1 MTQFF
6 TLVFTRNFT
15 RAFFLI
21 IIISMMPIA
30 HAIEA
35 NFYDVENLNVR
46 AQDKSELAAKNT
58 AINYGKRQAFR
69 QMIARFL
76 TKRDFERL
84 EMPSL
89 RLIDDMIRDLQL
101 ETERYGGGIYIA
113 TLNIRFRLENVR
125 EYLRGIGFAYSET
138 LANPYLILPIFVDL
152 GTKKAYMWEP
162 ENIWLNIWLN
172 SKEIGE
178 QHLLP
183 IYLPHHGYHDEKLL
197 ADINQVNQD
206 TDILDN
212 IKDYYNTDN
221 VILLTAT
228 GDYRA
233 QSAELNGV
241 EVAAHFLTKDWQR
254 DSIVVKI
261 DQKGDAVK
269 LLNSAKTD
277 IFNEI
282 QDQWKH
288 NTAIEF
294 DKRNK
299 LRVSVAINSLAS
311 WLKIQN
317 TLQAVPDVIDF
328 RLVQIGQNEA
338 VIDMSFYGTTD
349 KLARALAREFLSLN
363 KSKNS
368 KSGWLLISKT

>member
-1 MTQFF
+1 MTQA
-6 TLVFTRNFT
+6 FTRQ
-15 RAFFLI
+15 FFLTTMMMLMGI
-21 IIISMMPIA
+21 MPIA
-30 HAIEA
+30 LTANAIEA
-35 NFYDVENLNVR
+35 NFYDVESLQVR
-46 AQDKSELAAKNT
+46 AKGKNELAAKNS

-69 QMIARFL
+69 EMIARFL

-84 EMPSL
+84 ELPKL
-89 RLIDDMIRDLQL
+89 NLIDDMIRDLQL
-101 ETERYGGGIYIA
+101 EEERYGGGIYIA

-125 EYLRGIGFAYSET
+125 EYLRDIGFAYSET
-138 LANPYLILPIFVDL
+138 SANPYLILPIFVDL

-162 ENIWLNIWLN
+162 ENIWLDIWLN

-183 IYLPHHGYHDEKLL
+183 IYLPNHGYHDEKLL
-197 ADINQVNQD
+197 ANINQVNQD

-212 IKDYYNTDN
+212 IKDYYNTNN

-233 QSAELNGV
+233 QSGSLNGV

-254 DSIVVKI
+254 DSIVMKI

-277 IFNEI
+277 IFTEI
-282 QDQWKH
+282 QDEWKH

-294 DKRNK
+294 DKKNK
-299 LRVSVAINSLAS
+299 LRVNVAISSLAS
-311 WLKIQN
+311 WLKIQS
-317 TLQAVPDVIDF
+317 TLQAVPDVIAF
-328 RLVQIGQNEA
+328 RLVQIGQTEA

-349 KLARALAREFLSLN
+349 KLARALAREFLSLR
-363 KSKNS
+363 KSESNR
-368 KSGWLLISKT
+368 GEWVLISKT

>member
-1 MTQFF
+1 MTQSF
-6 TLVFTRNFT
+6 TLAFTRTFL
-15 RAFFLI
+15 LI
-21 IIISMMPIA
+21 IIICMIPTT

-35 NFYDVENLNVR
+35 NFYDVENLSVR
-46 AQDKSELAAKNT
+46 AQDKNELAAKNT
-58 AINYGKRQAFR
+58 AIDYGKRQAFR
-69 QMIARFL
+69 EMIARFL

-84 EMPSL
+84 EMPSIKT
-89 RLIDDMIRDLQL
+89 IDDMIRDLQL
-101 ETERYGGGIYIA
+101 EEERYGGGIYIA

-138 LANPYLILPIFVDL
+138 SANPYLMLPIFVDL
-152 GTKKAYMWEP
+152 GTQKAYMWEP
-162 ENIWLNIWLN
+162 ENIWLDVWLN

-183 IYLPHHGYHDEKLL
+183 IYLPNHGNQDEKLL
-197 ADINQVNQD
+197 ANINQVNND
-206 TDILDN
+206 TNILDN

-221 VILLTAT
+221 VIILTAT

-241 EVAAHFLTKDWQR
+241 EVAAYFLTKDWQR

-261 DQKGDAVK
+261 DQKADAIK

-294 DKRNK
+294 DKTNN
-299 LRVSVAINSLAS
+299 LRVNVAITSLAS
-311 WLKIQN
+311 WLKIQS
-317 TLQAVPDVIDF
+317 TLQAVPDVIAF
-328 RLVQIGQNEA
+328 RLVQIGQSEA
-338 VIDMSFYGTTD
+338 VIEMKFYGTTD
-349 KLARALAREFLSLN
+349 KLARALAREFLSLR
-363 KSKNS
+363 KSESNRGEWVLNS
-368 KSGWLLISKT
+368 KT

>member
-1 MTQFF
+1 MT
-6 TLVFTRNFT
+6 LIFTRNF
-15 RAFFLI
+15 FLLLI
-21 IIISMMPIA
+21 IIGMIPTA

-35 NFYDVENLNVR
+35 NFYDVENLTVR
-46 AQDKSELAAKNT
+46 AKGQTELAAKNA

-84 EMPSL
+84 DMPTL
-89 RLIDDMIRDLQL
+89 KLIDDMIRDLQL
-101 ETERYGGGIYIA
+101 ETERYGGGTYIA

-138 LANPYLILPIFVDL
+138 SANPYLILPIFVDL
-152 GTKKAYMWEP
+152 GTQKAYMWEP

-183 IYLPHHGYHDEKLL
+183 IYLPQHGYHDEKLL
-197 ADINQVNQD
+197 ANINQVNRD
-206 TDILDN
+206 TDILNN
-212 IKDYYNTDN
+212 IKDYYNTNN

-233 QSAELNGV
+233 QSDELNGV
-241 EVAAHFLTKDWQR
+241 EVAAHFLTRDWQR
-254 DSIVVKI
+254 DSIIVKI
-261 DQKGDAVK
+261 DQKADAVK
-269 LLNSAKTD
+269 LLQSAKTD

-299 LRVSVAINSLAS
+299 LRVSVAITSLAS
-311 WLKIQN
+311 WLKIQS
-317 TLQAVPDVIDF
+317 TLQTVPDVIDF
-328 RLVQIGQNEA
+328 RLVQLGQTEA

-363 KSKNS
+363 KSKDS